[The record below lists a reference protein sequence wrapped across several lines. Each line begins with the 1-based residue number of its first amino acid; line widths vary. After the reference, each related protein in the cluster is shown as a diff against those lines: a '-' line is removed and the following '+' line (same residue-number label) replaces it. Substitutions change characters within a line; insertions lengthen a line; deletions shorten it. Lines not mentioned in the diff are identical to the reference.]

1 MEGGG
6 GTYRACRRLT
16 DQGLVVVVTAVVV
29 TAAGAAVAVLAAAVV
44 AKLPPFVSGES
55 GRVTRGLT
63 VAVVD

>member
-1 MEGGG
+1 M
-6 GTYRACRRLT
+6 T
-16 DQGLVVVVTAVVV
+16 DQGLAVVVTVVVV